1 LNGLPVEYNHFKS
14 HIRARPVSLTLAEL
28 RTLLLAEEQ
37 DIAAA
42 ASHSNPPVLTAMMA
56 KSTEVPVHQS
66 NQQSL
71 NSSPDGG
78 HWHNNQGGYNGS
90 SNWHNGSSHWNN
102 RGHHSGGNRNYR
114 GGQNRNYNGGRYNN
128 RFHGG
133 RFNNRGNFNGGYNPF
148 QDHNSNYNGGYNGS
162 GFHNSCPSNGGGGYQ
177 PGGYTVGYNSS
188 AQSFNPSGFPPSAP
202 PPPQYIVPPNPS
214 QGILGSPTTS
224 VTSPLQACQLCNDPT
239 HTAASC
245 PQFQHVKNQAQAYT
259 ASSSFQFA
267 DPNVWL
273 ADTGATHHVTND
285 LGNLNSAKPC
295 TSKEGITVGNGA
307 SLSVVNAGTAFLNC
321 CGTSFKL
328 ANVLHVPKIAQ
339 NLLSVYQ
346 FCLENRCQMLFDAF
360 YFLIQDK
367 LGRILYKGL
376 SSDGLY
382 PVPLKSKL
390 FTSQGRAVAYLGKK
404 VSSLLWHKR
413 LGHPANEVLV
423 HMLTK
428 SHESCHV
435 DHEPS
440 VCQSCLE
447 GKMSRLPFSLS
458 ETRSSEAFHRI
469 HSDVWGPSPCTSIS
483 GYRYYV
489 IFVDDCTRYTWVYP
503 LINKSDVFGIF
514 VKFHAYISTFFHKH
528 IKIFQSDGGGEFVNT
543 AMRDFLA
550 KHGILHYKS
559 CPHTPQQ
566 NGLAERKHR
575 HLVDT
580 ALTLLS
586 TASMP
591 LKFWFHAVST
601 ANFLIN
607 RMCTKVLNWDSP
619 YNKLYISRHVIFD
632 ENVFPFATIKAN
644 TVHPLP
650 MPFSSSVTPLY
661 TSPIRADLPPTITAS
676 LHDRGENISDRG
688 GTSGNAEIGI
698 NGNGGVSASA
708 GHGIDGASVNP
719 DNGND
724 DHGVGIGS
732 GGVDE
737 GNTHVGSNDNC
748 HNVVDNGIFIPV
760 ALPLT
765 IPHADTGSN
774 SFHPTTSNV
783 HPMITRSK
791 VGVSKKKKVFA
802 ASKKVFSVISSS
814 KDDTIQEPKT
824 YKQALQSPEWF
835 AAMKEEFDALHKQNT
850 WSLVPLPSHR
860 TVVGCKWIFKVKK
873 NADGSVARFKARL
886 VAKGYHQE
894 EGIDYTETFSPVVKH
909 TTVRLILALATQFT
923 WKLKQL
929 DVKNAFL
936 HGILTEEV
944 YMDQPPGFVDQGS
957 PRMSFSDPAL
967 FIYNK
972 GSILMFLLLYV
983 DDIILTGNN
992 QVAIDKLI
1000 LTLGAEFDMKDLGE
1014 LSYFLGLQIQHTSS
1028 GLFVNQAK
1036 YASELLAKMNMQ
1048 TCATVPT
1055 PMLPGTKLYKN
1066 DGELLDN
1073 PSLYRSI
1080 VGALQY
1086 LTFSRPD
1093 IAYAVN
1099 YACQFLQQPTTTHLI
1114 AVKRILRYIQGTLD
1128 YGIQFTSG
1136 FLELQAYTDADWAGD
1151 PNDRRSTSGYVVFLG
1166 RNPISWGAKKQTT
1179 VSRSSTEAEY
1189 RSLANSACEL
1199 VWLKQLL
1206 QEIHITLRKPPVI
1219 WCDNISA
1226 IALAHNP
1233 VFHSKTRHM
1242 EIDVHFVRER
1252 VQRKEMQVCHL
1263 SSTEQLGD
1271 ILTKSLAAPQFQ
1283 YLRNNL
1289 MLGKPRMSLQGGNS

>member
-1 LNGLPVEYNHFKS
+1 
-14 HIRARPVSLTLAEL
+14 
-28 RTLLLAEEQ
+28 
-37 DIAAA
+37 
-42 ASHSNPPVLTAMMA
+42 
-56 KSTEVPVHQS
+56 
-66 NQQSL
+66 
-71 NSSPDGG
+71 
-78 HWHNNQGGYNGS
+78 
-90 SNWHNGSSHWNN
+90 
-102 RGHHSGGNRNYR
+102 
-114 GGQNRNYNGGRYNN
+114 
-128 RFHGG
+128 
-133 RFNNRGNFNGGYNPF
+133 
-148 QDHNSNYNGGYNGS
+148 
-162 GFHNSCPSNGGGGYQ
+162 
-177 PGGYTVGYNSS
+177 
-188 AQSFNPSGFPPSAP
+188 
-202 PPPQYIVPPNPS
+202 
-214 QGILGSPTTS
+214 
-224 VTSPLQACQLCNDPT
+224 
-239 HTAASC
+239 
-245 PQFQHVKNQAQAYT
+245 
-259 ASSSFQFA
+259 
-267 DPNVWL
+267 
-273 ADTGATHHVTND
+273 
-285 LGNLNSAKPC
+285 
-295 TSKEGITVGNGA
+295 
-307 SLSVVNAGTAFLNC
+307 
-321 CGTSFKL
+321 
-328 ANVLHVPKIAQ
+328 
-339 NLLSVYQ
+339 
-346 FCLENRCQMLFDAF
+346 
-360 YFLIQDK
+360 
-367 LGRILYKGL
+367 
-376 SSDGLY
+376 
-382 PVPLKSKL
+382 
-390 FTSQGRAVAYLGKK
+390 
-404 VSSLLWHKR
+404 
-413 LGHPANEVLV
+413 
-423 HMLTK
+423 
-428 SHESCHV
+428 
-435 DHEPS
+435 
-440 VCQSCLE
+440 
-447 GKMSRLPFSLS
+447 MSRLPFSLS

-469 HSDVWGPSPCTSIS
+469 HLDVWGPSPCTSIS

-514 VKFHAYISTFFHKH
+514 VKFHAYISTFFNKH

-566 NGLAERKHR
+566 NGLAERKHK

-591 LKFWFHAVST
+591 LKFWFHAVSI
-601 ANFLIN
+601 ANFLIS

-619 YNKLYISRHVIFD
+619 YSKLFGVSPQLQALKVFGCACYPYLRPYQPHKLHFRSSQCVFVGYTLDYKGYLCFRISTSRLYISRHVIFD

-644 TVHPLP
+644 TVNPLT
-650 MPFSSSVTPLY
+650 MPFPSSVTPLY
-661 TSPIRADLPPTITAS
+661 TSPIRAHLPPTITAS
-676 LHDRGENISDRG
+676 LHDHGENISDSG

-708 GHGIDGASVNP
+708 GNVIDAASDNP

-724 DHGVGIGS
+724 DHCVGIGSNGVGIGS
-732 GGVDE
+732 NGVDE
-737 GNTHVGSNDNC
+737 GNTHEGSNDNW
-748 HNVVDNGIFIPV
+748 HNVVDNGISIPV
-760 ALPLT
+760 ELPLI
-765 IPHADTGSN
+765 IPHADTSSN
-774 SFHPTTSNV
+774 SFHATTSNV
-783 HPMITRSK
+783 HPMITKSK
-791 VGVSKKKKVFA
+791 VRVSKKKKAFA
-802 ASKKVFSVISSS
+802 ASKKVFSVISRS

-835 AAMKEEFDALHKQNT
+835 AAMKEEFDALHRQKT

-860 TVVGCKWIFKVKK
+860 TVVGCKWVFKVKK
-873 NADGSVARFKARL
+873 NAEGSVARFKARL

-894 EGIDYTETFSPVVKH
+894 EGIDYTKTFSPVVKH
-909 TTVRLILALATQFT
+909 TTVRLILALATQFK

-936 HGILTEEV
+936 HGVLTEEV
-944 YMDQPPGFVDQGS
+944 YMDQPPGLVDQGS
-957 PRMSFSDPAL
+957 PQMVCRLHKSLYGLKQAPRAWNERFSTHLIHLGFTQSFSDPVL

-972 GSILMFLLLYV
+972 GFVLMLLLLYV

-992 QVAIDKLI
+992 QAAIDKLI
-1000 LTLGAEFDMKDLGE
+1000 LTLSAEFDMKDLGE

-1028 GLFVNQAK
+1028 SLFVNQAK

-1093 IAYAVN
+1093 KAYVVN

-1151 PNDRRSTSGYVVFLG
+1151 PNDRKSTSGYVVFLG

-1289 MLGKPRMSLQGGNS
+1289 MLGKPRMSLQGERCCFDISQLHPFIRAADGTDSWSRFFQPQISLSTNSFGWLCNTVEEIEPFGLDILRKNLRRPVWSTGPLIPREALKNTSTLDLSVSRQRAGKTLSFPAEKCLEWLDQHASDSVIYISFGSQNTISETQMKELAIGLEESGRAFIWVIRPPVGFDLKGEFREEWLPQGFEERMSKSKQGLLLHNWAPQLEILSHKSTRVFVSHCGWNSVMESLIQGVPIVGWPLDAEQGYNSKMLVEEMGVSVELARGVQSNIVGKEVKGVIDLVMDEGGKGGEMWKNAVEIKEKIRASIRDDAEEKGSSVKAMDDLVAALLSKKQESSKSSN